1 MFTHL
6 GGLLKFTE
14 EPPNPSYARKES
26 NAKLVW
32 DYSVDSPQAKLEGIL
47 YSVQI
52 ADRVFANMLVILYNG
67 TVVTVSTIPVA
78 FKGRVRI
85 EGRASLVIENVTL
98 EDNTAF
104 ICTLVARSGAGRQVR
119 SFVQLIVTGM

>member
-32 DYSVDSPQAKLEGIL
+32 DYSVDSPQAKLKGIL
-47 YSVQI
+47 YGVQV
-52 ADRVFANMLVILYNG
+52 ADRVFANMLMILYNG
-67 TVVTVSTIPVA
+67 TVVTVPTIPVA
-78 FKGRVRI
+78 FKGRVMI